1 MLKSQIIFFFSFLT
15 FFGVDFIIKT
25 YTNLKSSQIKN
36 YYNKFINLNYFT
48 ILTLLFIFFTII
60 FFSLS
65 WLLPSIFPI
74 NLFPNDFT
82 FELNFPKGNSF
93 MPIEGVGT
101 IGDVSNSSSSISGSG
116 STTSPS
122 TSGSG
127 TNIVNNISGVENK
140 GNVNLNTP
148 HFNVSL
154 PASALNNVGAGIA
167 ASGGAAAAAKI
178 VQKFPGP
185 PAVKAA
191 LGAGAIML
199 TSASAAVAG
208 RYMNSNINPNN
219 ETNKSGNNF
228 IMD

>member
-101 IGDVSNSSSSISGSG
+101 SGDVSNSSSSISGSG

-127 TNIVNNISGVENK
+127 TNIVNNINSSKIPRSSSCKSCFRCRCYYANK
-140 GNVNLNTP
+140 CFCCCSWSI
-148 HFNVSL
+148 H
-154 PASALNNVGAGIA
+154 
-167 ASGGAAAAAKI
+167 
-178 VQKFPGP
+178 
-185 PAVKAA
+185 
-191 LGAGAIML
+191 
-199 TSASAAVAG
+199 
-208 RYMNSNINPNN
+208 
-219 ETNKSGNNF
+219 E
-228 IMD
+228 